1 MCVCALVCVCVC
13 VCLCVDVCAC
23 LCPPLPPSASSYF
36 RVLPRYKLRGEGDR
50 VVVDDQI
57 ALVSVKRQLR
67 VHVSPNPLYNRGP
80 KFPRFEVTASQV
92 TCPPSP
98 SPTHCTLN
106 GSHVCCCVVCLRN
119 DCVNNVCVCIPVRQ
133 TDSTSSLKIV
143 RYSGFQHSLHHYI
156 TSGTVVR
163 LFHTEAEVCGRVCV
177 TVIVCDCV

>member
-1 MCVCALVCVCVC
+1 MCV
-13 VCLCVDVCAC
+13 CVDVCL
-23 LCPPLPPSASSYF
+23 LCPLFPPPSASSYF

-92 TCPPSP
+92 TCPSP
-98 SPTHCTLN
+98 PHSLTVLSI
-106 GSHVCCCVVCLRN
+106 GSHVCCCCVVCLRN
-119 DCVNNVCVCIPVRQ
+119 DCVNNVCVCVPARQ